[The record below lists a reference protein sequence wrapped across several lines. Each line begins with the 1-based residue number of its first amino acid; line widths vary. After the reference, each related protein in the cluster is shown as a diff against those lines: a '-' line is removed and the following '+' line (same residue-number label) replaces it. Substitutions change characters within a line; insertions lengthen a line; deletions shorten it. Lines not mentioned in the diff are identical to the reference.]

1 MTNNFT
7 PKKSGTAARPQLS
20 PEEYAAKKKAEKDA
34 VYQMIDDTVLKSQI
48 ELLSKRVALNV
59 KLSFNRLSRRC

>member
-1 MTNNFT
+1 MVEVKQTGGN
-7 PKKSGTAARPQLS
+7 
-20 PEEYAAKKKAEKDA
+20 AE
-34 VYQMIDDTVLKSQI
+34 QDTLTVPKSQI